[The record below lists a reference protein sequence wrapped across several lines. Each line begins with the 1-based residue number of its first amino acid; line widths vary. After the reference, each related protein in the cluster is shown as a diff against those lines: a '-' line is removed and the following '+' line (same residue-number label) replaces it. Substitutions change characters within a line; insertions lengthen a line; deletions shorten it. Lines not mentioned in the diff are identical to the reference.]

1 MAATVTTR
9 RPSVGIVG
17 PPVLW
22 SVHFVFVYSFV
33 SLACLW
39 GWGGVT
45 LLGVGVIGWVVALA
59 TILVAAAI
67 AVLGLRAWW
76 ETAAPVRDDA
86 PVHRQRFSARLAALI
101 SGLFLVSTLLV
112 GLPTL
117 VLPPCH

>member
-67 AVLGLRAWW
+67 AVLGLRAWR

>member
-67 AVLGLRAWW
+67 AVLGLRARR
-76 ETAAPVRDDA
+76 ETAAPVLDDA
-86 PVHRQRFSARLAALI
+86 PLHRQRFSARLAALI

>member
-17 PPVLW
+17 PPVLC

-45 LLGVGVIGWVVALA
+45 LLGVGVIEWVVALA
-59 TILVAAAI
+59 TILVAAVI
-67 AVLGLRAWW
+67 AVLGLRAWR